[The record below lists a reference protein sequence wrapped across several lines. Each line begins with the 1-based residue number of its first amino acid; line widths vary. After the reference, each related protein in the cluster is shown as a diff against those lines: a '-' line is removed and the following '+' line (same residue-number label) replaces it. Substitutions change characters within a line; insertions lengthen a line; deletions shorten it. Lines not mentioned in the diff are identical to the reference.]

1 MARTFIAGGQA
12 ATQLQAGKPF
22 FKRVVRIGGDGGY
35 LRSDG
40 FTCEVVT
47 AAGAN
52 QGAINFRD
60 VFSPDWNANADGQ
73 GGELLMVEFPTTTR
87 KTQILLEEAFAAGA
101 EVEPGNEPA
110 IRCKVAFLAE
120 DQDVSFVSTVVSNAS
135 PIANANFIEIEPGE
149 TATIDSRTK
158 AIFILIQKFVSGT
171 APESHIF
178 NSTPALVQ
186 GAPGAATDAAVLLI
200 TSVLDHE
207 PSAGRDF

>member
-1 MARTFIAGGQA
+1 MARSFIAGGQA

-22 FKRVVRIGGDGGY
+22 LKRVVRIGGDSGY

-40 FTCEVVT
+40 FTCEVVS
-47 AAGAN
+47 AGDN

-60 VFSPDWNANADGQ
+60 VFSPDWNANADGT
-73 GGELLMVEFPTTTR
+73 GGELLMIEFPTTTR
-87 KTQILLEEAFAAGA
+87 KTQVLLEEAHAAGS

-120 DQDVSFVSTVVSNAS
+120 DQDVNFAAATATAVN
-135 PIANANFIEIEPGE
+135 PISNANFIEIEPGE

-171 APESHIF
+171 TPESHIF
-178 NSTPALVQ
+178 NNTPALVQ
-186 GAPGAATDAAVLLI
+186 GAPGSATDAAVLLV
-200 TSVLDHE
+200 TSILDHE
-207 PSAGRDF
+207 PKAGRDF

>member
-1 MARTFIAGGQA
+1 MARTFIAGGHA

-22 FKRVVRIGGDGGY
+22 FKRVVRLGGDSGY

-40 FTCEVVT
+40 FTCEVVS
-47 AAGAN
+47 AGDN

-73 GGELLMVEFPTTTR
+73 GGELLMIEFPTTTR
-87 KTQILLEEAFAAGA
+87 KTQVLLEEAFAAGT

-120 DQDVSFVSTVVSNAS
+120 DQDISFASATATTAS

-178 NSTPALVQ
+178 NNTPALVQ
-186 GAPGAATDAAVLLI
+186 GAPGSATDGAVLLI

-207 PSAGRDF
+207 PKAGRDF

>member
-1 MARTFIAGGQA
+1 MARSFIAGGQA

-22 FKRVVRIGGDGGY
+22 FKRVVRIGGDSGY
-35 LRSDG
+35 LRPDG
-40 FTCEVVT
+40 FTCEVIT
-47 AAGAN
+47 AVGDN
-52 QGAINFRD
+52 QGAINFKD

-73 GGELLMVEFPTTTR
+73 GGELLMIEFPTTTR
-87 KTQILLEEAFAAGA
+87 KTQVLLEEAHAAGT

-120 DQDVSFVSTVVSNAS
+120 DQDVSFASATASSAS
-135 PIANANFIEIEPGE
+135 PITNANFIEIEPGE

-158 AIFILIQKFVSGT
+158 AIFILIQKFASGT

-178 NSTPALVQ
+178 NSTPELVQ
-186 GAPGAATDAAVLLI
+186 GAPGASNDALVLLI

-207 PSAGRDF
+207 PKAGRDF

>member
-1 MARTFIAGGQA
+1 MARSFIAGGQA
-12 ATQLQAGKPF
+12 GTQLQAGKPF
-22 FKRVVRIGGDGGY
+22 FKRVVRLGGDSGY
-35 LRSDG
+35 LRADG
-40 FTCEVVT
+40 FTCEVVS
-47 AAGAN
+47 AGDN

-73 GGELLMVEFPTTTR
+73 GGELLMIEFPTTTR
-87 KTQILLEEAFAAGA
+87 KTQVLLEEAHAAGS

-120 DQDVSFVSTVVSNAS
+120 DQDVSFDSATATIAS
-135 PIANANFIEIEPGE
+135 PIGNANFIEIEPGE

-171 APESHIF
+171 TPESHIF
-178 NSTPALVQ
+178 NNTPALVQ
-186 GAPGAATDAAVLLI
+186 GAPGSATDAVVLLV

-207 PSAGRDF
+207 PKAGRDL